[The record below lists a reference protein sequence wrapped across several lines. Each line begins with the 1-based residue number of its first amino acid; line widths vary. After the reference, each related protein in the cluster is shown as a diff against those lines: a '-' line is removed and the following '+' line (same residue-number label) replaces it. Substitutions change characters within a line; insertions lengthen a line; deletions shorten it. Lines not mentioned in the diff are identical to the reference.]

1 MEPRGELS
9 DEASRAAARRALGAL
24 SVVAPVGI
32 VAVDPDGRSWYHN
45 QRWEDFSGTPGRSL
59 RSRPWYLAVHA
70 DDADDVAARWKS
82 SVDRQGRFGAFR
94 TIGPDGAV
102 RHCEGQTVPMVDG
115 EGETDGYLIVIVDAD
130 PTGTAADP
138 TGTAGTAVGPVLSG
152 AQLLDV
158 VLDRSL
164 EIVTILNPDGSWR
177 WSSGGALRLIG
188 HQADFDPQDG
198 IFRLLHPDDVD
209 AARGVFARAVAGEID
224 PDERFEMRLRTADGS
239 WRYMEVIVESQV
251 DHPAIRGIVV
261 HARDVTRRHDT
272 LAALEASN
280 RWLSGLIDSM
290 QTGVVLED
298 EQRAVVLVNQA
309 FVDLFHLPFR
319 PDDVCGRTLES
330 IGLSVAKLVVD
341 PPDAADAAVRLR
353 AQPERIAGV
362 RATLVDGRTLECDFV
377 PMYVHGTYR
386 GHLSTYRDITNQAL
400 AEAER
405 ERLLA
410 SERDENRR
418 LAEMDAFRSESL
430 AAVSHE
436 LRTPLTS
443 IVGYTQLLGNLLDRN
458 GVADADATEQVACL
472 DAIVRNVNRLLRLA
486 GDLVGLDSLESR
498 ALPLD
503 VSPVDIA
510 AAVRHAERTIA
521 PDAAARSVAVEL
533 DVTDGPPL
541 VGDADRLT
549 QLFENILSNA
559 VKFTP
564 ADGRVTV
571 RAAPIGDGVDG
582 GGGADG
588 EGGGGPG
595 GSRGAGGDGRGG
607 GGDDDSD
614 GGDDSEDGWEVEIA
628 DTGIGIPDDEQALL
642 FSRFFRASNA
652 RTRGLPGTGLGL
664 SVAKAIIDRHGGTI
678 SIRSIVGAGTCVL
691 VRLPNGAAV
700 AGDAN
705 GGGEDGDVGT
715 GAEG

>member
-1 MEPRGELS
+1 MS

-32 VAVDPDGRSWYHN
+32 VAVDPDGLSWYHN
-45 QRWEDFSGTPGRSL
+45 QRWEDFSGTTGRSL
-59 RSRPWYLAVHA
+59 RDQPWYLAVHA
-70 DDADDVAARWKS
+70 DDAEDVAARWKS
-82 SVDRQGRFGAFR
+82 SVDRQGRFGALR

-115 EGETDGYLIVIVDAD
+115 EGEIDGYLIVIVDAE
-130 PTGTAADP
+130 P
-138 TGTAGTAVGPVLSG
+138 AGTAVGPVLSG

-198 IFRLLHPDDVD
+198 IFPLLHPDDVD
-209 AARGVFARAVAGEID
+209 AARDVFARAVAGEID

-239 WRYMEVIVESQV
+239 WRYMEAIVESQV

-319 PDDVCGRTLES
+319 PGDLEGRTLES

-341 PPDAADAAVRLR
+341 PPDAADAVVRLR

-362 RATLVDGRTLECDFV
+362 RATLYDGRTLECDFV

-400 AEAER
+400 AEAEQ

-443 IVGYTQLLGNLLDRN
+443 IVGYTQLLGNLLDRD
-458 GVADADATEQVACL
+458 GVDDADATEEVACL
-472 DAIVRNVNRLLRLA
+472 EAIVRNVNRLLRLA

-498 ALPLD
+498 VLPLD
-503 VSPVDIA
+503 VSPVDVPAI
-510 AAVRHAERTIA
+510 VRHAERTIA
-521 PDAAARSVAVEL
+521 PDAAARSVDVEL
-533 DVTDGPPL
+533 DVDDGPPPT
-541 VGDADRLT
+541 GDADRLT
-549 QLFENILSNA
+549 QLFENIMSNA

-571 RAAPIGDGVDG
+571 RAVPIGDGVGAGWWRRRWWRGEGGPAAVVAMAMAMAMTMSGGDGDDG
-582 GGGADG
+582 GGG
-588 EGGGGPG
+588 
-595 GSRGAGGDGRGG
+595 
-607 GGDDDSD
+607 
-614 GGDDSEDGWEVEIA
+614 GWEVEMPIPGSA
-628 DTGIGIPDDEQALL
+628 SPTTNRRCCSPGSSTRRTPGPVACPGPVSASPSPRPSSTGTAGP
-642 FSRFFRASNA
+642 SRSVRPSARGRASSSGCPTA
-652 RTRGLPGTGLGL
+652 PL
-664 SVAKAIIDRHGGTI
+664 AIPM
-678 SIRSIVGAGTCVL
+678 A
-691 VRLPNGAAV
+691 AAV
-700 AGDAN
+700 GMRRRDR
-705 GGGEDGDVGT
+705 GRG
-715 GAEG
+715 

>member
-1 MEPRGELS
+1 MEPRGNLS
-9 DEASRAAARRALGAL
+9 DEASRAAVRRALGAV
-24 SVVAPVGI
+24 SAVAPVGI
-32 VAVDPDGRSWYHN
+32 VAIDPDGLSWYHN
-45 QRWEDFSGTPGRSL
+45 QRWEDFSGTTGRSL
-59 RSRPWYLAVHA
+59 RGRPWYLAVHP
-70 DDADDVAARWKS
+70 DDVDDVASRWKS
-82 SVDRQGRFGAFR
+82 SVDRQGWFGTFR
-94 TIGPDGAV
+94 TVRPDGTV
-102 RHCEGQTVPMVDG
+102 GHGEGQTVPMVDG
-115 EGETDGYLIVIVDAD
+115 DGAVDGYLIVVVDAD
-130 PTGTAADP
+130 P
-138 TGTAGTAVGPVLSG
+138 AGTTVGPVLSG

-188 HQADFDPQDG
+188 HQADFDPSAG
-198 IFRLLHPDDVD
+198 ILPLLHPDDVD
-209 AARGVFARAVAGEID
+209 AARDVFARAIAGEID

-239 WRYMEVIVESQV
+239 WRHMEAIVESQV
-251 DHPAIRGIVV
+251 DHPAIRGIVI
-261 HARDVTRRHDT
+261 HARDVTRRRNT

-298 EQRAVVLVNQA
+298 EHRAVVLVNQA

-319 PDDVCGRTLES
+319 PGDVEGRTLES

-341 PPDAADAAVRLR
+341 PPDAADAVVRLQ

-362 RATLVDGRTLECDFV
+362 RATLYDGRTLECDFV
-377 PMYVHGTYR
+377 PMYVHGTFR

-400 AEAER
+400 VEAEQ

-443 IVGYTQLLGNLLDRN
+443 IVGYTQLLGNLLDRD
-458 GVADADATEQVACL
+458 GVDNADATEQAACL
-472 DAIVRNVNRLLRLA
+472 EAIVRNVDRLLRLA

-503 VSPVDIA
+503 VSPVDVG

-533 DVTDGPPL
+533 DVVDGPPL
-541 VGDADRLT
+541 AGDADRLA
-549 QLFENILSNA
+549 QLFENVLSNA

-571 RAAPIGDGVDG
+571 RAAPLGGGSDGDSSGGDHGDGHG
-582 GGGADG
+582 GN
-588 EGGGGPG
+588 
-595 GSRGAGGDGRGG
+595 GAG
-607 GGDDDSD
+607 
-614 GGDDSEDGWEVEIA
+614 GWEVEIA

-664 SVAKAIIDRHGGTI
+664 SVAKAIVDRHGGTI
-678 SIRSIVGAGTCVL
+678 SIRSTVGAGTRVL
-691 VRLPNGAAV
+691 VRLPDSGN
-700 AGDAN
+700 GDAN
-705 GGGEDGDVGT
+705 GGVDAGADVDGDGDVVV
-715 GAEG
+715 GAG